1 MNAPNLIGQ
10 LREAELQGEAY
21 GELALVGVT
30 RSLLSLQEAEIQM
43 MLQMVCGP
51 DQEGISL
58 RRL

>member
-10 LREAELQGEAY
+10 LREPELQGDAY
-21 GELALVGVT
+21 GEPALVGVT
-30 RSLLSLQEAEIQM
+30 RSLLSMQEAEIQM
-43 MLQMVCGP
+43 MLKMVGGP